1 MKKLDYKS
9 IISRSKKY
17 IISHGLMLSGL
28 VIIFCYAFLV
38 IQIVIYRN
46 APADKTM
53 EPSKAVRIDKS
64 TVDKLNNLQD
74 NSVQVQAIFNDARN
88 NPF

>member
-28 VIIFCYAFLV
+28 VVIFCYAYLV
-38 IQIVIYRN
+38 LQIMVYRN
-46 APADKTM
+46 APVNKT
-53 EPSKAVRIDKS
+53 EESKKAVRIDKS